1 MFSNTSLIF
10 SNYNYKIKIRAGA
23 NDFQIFSQIRDWNL
37 KQEFQWYANSRNS
50 VRFGLNSIFHTLRP
64 GEITSSST
72 SSVNSSTLQ
81 QRYSLENS
89 IFGTNTWKASEKFSL
104 TYGVRLTAF
113 SILGKGDFFDMNSKG
128 EITDTFN
135 YKSGEIVK
143 TYVNPEP
150 RLAASYE
157 FNESASVKAS
167 YVRNVQNMHL
177 ISNST
182 SNNPTDKWIAST
194 NLIKPEIADQYS
206 IGYYKNL
213 ADNKYELTL
222 ETYYKDM
229 QNQIDYRNGADI
241 FINSDAIESQ
251 LLFGKGRAYGLEMQF
266 KKKMGKW
273 TGWVSYTLSKTERKI
288 DGISNNEWYNAR
300 QDRTHD
306 ISVVSTYQLNKKW
319 TLSGNWVYY
328 TGNAITFPAGKYT
341 VNNQVVFY
349 YTERNGYRMPA
360 YHRMDLGATCVL
372 KQTKKTLSELS
383 FSVYNAYG
391 RENAYTIEFRQ
402 SKSDP
407 TRTEAVQTALFK
419 FIPSVSYNFK
429 F

>member
-1 MFSNTSLIF
+1 
-10 SNYNYKIKIRAGA
+10 
-23 NDFQIFSQIRDWNL
+23 
-37 KQEFQWYANSRNS
+37 
-50 VRFGLNSIFHTLRP
+50 
-64 GEITSSST
+64 
-72 SSVNSSTLQ
+72 
-81 QRYSLENS
+81 
-89 IFGTNTWKASEKFSL
+89 
-104 TYGVRLTAF
+104 
-113 SILGKGDFFDMNSKG
+113 
-128 EITDTFN
+128 
-135 YKSGEIVK
+135 
-143 TYVNPEP
+143 
-150 RLAASYE
+150 
-157 FNESASVKAS
+157 
-167 YVRNVQNMHL
+167 
-177 ISNST
+177 
-182 SNNPTDKWIAST
+182 
-194 NLIKPEIADQYS
+194 
-206 IGYYKNL
+206 
-213 ADNKYELTL
+213 
-222 ETYYKDM
+222 
-229 QNQIDYRNGADI
+229 
-241 FINSDAIESQ
+241 
-251 LLFGKGRAYGLEMQF
+251 MQF

>member
-1 MFSNTSLIF
+1 
-10 SNYNYKIKIRAGA
+10 
-23 NDFQIFSQIRDWNL
+23 
-37 KQEFQWYANSRNS
+37 
-50 VRFGLNSIFHTLRP
+50 
-64 GEITSSST
+64 
-72 SSVNSSTLQ
+72 
-81 QRYSLENS
+81 
-89 IFGTNTWKASEKFSL
+89 
-104 TYGVRLTAF
+104 
-113 SILGKGDFFDMNSKG
+113 
-128 EITDTFN
+128 
-135 YKSGEIVK
+135 
-143 TYVNPEP
+143 
-150 RLAASYE
+150 
-157 FNESASVKAS
+157 
-167 YVRNVQNMHL
+167 MHL